1 MADNRHALAE
11 NVLRVARKMQPDV
24 DSLEADKA
32 KLRAISA
39 QSGEGF
45 TETVEK
51 LGEVEV
57 KAGQDKKFKA
67 LVPVLDPDKFL
78 DLASGQ
84 QEKLIKDGVVAM
96 ERQYSKETK
105 PSVTVRL

>member
-1 MADNRHALAE
+1 MADNRHSLAE
-11 NVLRVARKMQPDV
+11 NVLRLARKIQPDV
-24 DSLEADKA
+24 NSIEADKE
-32 KLRAISA
+32 KLRAICA

-45 TETVEK
+45 TEAVEK
-51 LGEVEV
+51 LGEIEV

-67 LVPVLDPDKFL
+67 LVPVLDPEKFL

-84 QEKLIKDGVVAM
+84 QEKLVKDGVVVM
-96 ERQYSKETK
+96 ERQYTKDTK